1 MGMIQIDISYIKGR
15 LELGEGGSSTEISVL
30 DMNPAQSRIKWLSI
44 KDMFVVHVFTGST
57 GQGQEWGEVGSGV
70 SPFLSEKTV
79 CSVGCG
85 ESLIKEINK
94 EKLQLALQEKKKQL
108 IL

>member
-1 MGMIQIDISYIKGR
+1 
-15 LELGEGGSSTEISVL
+15 
-30 DMNPAQSRIKWLSI
+30 
-44 KDMFVVHVFTGST
+44 MFVVHVFTGST

-94 EKLQLALQEKKKQL
+94 EKLQLALQEKKKTTNFVAPPIDCPFFGTSSKNL
-108 IL
+108 A